1 MPYHAAGRYRPRRRS
16 CIGCSAAPSPRSPTR
31 LQPREHR
38 RVEVL
43 GRRSGR
49 LRRTAV
55 VVVEHQ
61 GQRFIVSLGGESE
74 WVRNV
79 HAAAGKAILHRGKR
93 TPVCLVEVLPAKRPP
108 VLLAYASHRA
118 FSRSPAYIA
127 RNYFGVKPHPGLS
140 DFTDIAERY
149 PVFVVAPKK
158 SAEA

>member
-1 MPYHAAGRYRPRRRS
+1 M
-16 CIGCSAAPSPRSPTR
+16 
-31 LQPREHR
+31 
-38 RVEVL
+38 
-43 GRRSGR
+43 
-49 LRRTAV
+49 

-79 HAAAGKAILHRGKR
+79 RAAAGKAILHRGKR
-93 TPVCLVEVLPAKRPP
+93 TSVRLVEVLPAERPP

-140 DFTDIAERY
+140 DFTNIAERY

-158 SAEA
+158 EPET

>member
-1 MPYHAAGRYRPRRRS
+1 MA
-16 CIGCSAAPSPRSPTR
+16 
-31 LQPREHR
+31 L
-38 RVEVL
+38 EVL